1 MSKTL
6 IILIALVG
14 GILLGVVAGTRFVD
28 VADVI
33 GTLWLNG
40 LRMTVVP
47 LVVALRNRA
56 DGRCSASRAARGP
69 VCADDARDPLEL
81 VTSRRLH
88 DSHPTHAFPDA

>member
-47 LVVALRNRA
+47 LVFSLLVTGVASVANA
-56 DGRCSASRAARGP
+56 ASTGRLAARSLMVFG
-69 VCADDARDPLEL
+69 VLL
-81 VTSRRLH
+81 VAAHGIGDRRAH
-88 DSHPTHAFPDA
+88 V